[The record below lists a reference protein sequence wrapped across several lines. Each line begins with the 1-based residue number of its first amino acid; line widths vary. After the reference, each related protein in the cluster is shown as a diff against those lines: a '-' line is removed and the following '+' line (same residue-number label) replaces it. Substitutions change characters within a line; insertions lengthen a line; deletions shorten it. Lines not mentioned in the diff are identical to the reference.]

1 MRQKARTRWVK
12 EGDCNSQYFH
22 LIINWKC
29 RYNMLRGVFAG
40 GCWLEEP
47 SRVKEETKQF
57 FKRRFEEVEWE
68 RSRMDGDDDHL
79 VACFEEE
86 EEKIA
91 MWDCGSAKSSKL
103 DELNFYFI
111 KEFWDILKTNV
122 ICFLDEFYANGS
134 LLLSNNIN

>member
-68 RSRMDGDDDHL
+68 RSRMDG
-79 VACFEEE
+79 VRF
-86 EEKIA
+86 
-91 MWDCGSAKSSKL
+91 
-103 DELNFYFI
+103 
-111 KEFWDILKTNV
+111 KT
-122 ICFLDEFYANGS
+122 IS
-134 LLLSNNIN
+134 R